1 MVGLWWGRAQGARGR
16 GRRLEELDVR
26 RREGLA
32 ERDVV
37 LEFLQAADDL
47 REALAD
53 GLEDLDLVGQ
63 EVQRRHCF
71 VGRGRFARGRLPIQ
85 EAMGVRSRAL

>member
-1 MVGLWWGRAQGARGR
+1 M
-16 GRRLEELDVR
+16 
-26 RREGLA
+26 A

>member
-1 MVGLWWGRAQGARGR
+1 M
-16 GRRLEELDVR
+16 
-26 RREGLA
+26 A

-71 VGRGRFARGRLPIQ
+71 VGRGRFARGLLMRGRLPIQ